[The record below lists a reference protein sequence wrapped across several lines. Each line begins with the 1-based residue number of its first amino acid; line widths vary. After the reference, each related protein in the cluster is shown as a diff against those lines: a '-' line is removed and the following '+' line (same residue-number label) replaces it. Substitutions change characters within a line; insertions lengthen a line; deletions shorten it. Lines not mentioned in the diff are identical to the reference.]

1 MNVFS
6 IDGHV
11 ADVKYRG
18 AGYAVAAHDGTR
30 VLDLVYLRDA
40 LDGFDDP
47 SAEDGDDVEEVLQA
61 AMNDDR
67 LRPAIEQL
75 RPQGAVSFG
84 MCSCYEFVEL

>member
-18 AGYAVAAHDGTR
+18 AGYAIAAHDGQR
-30 VLDLVYLRDA
+30 VVDLVYFRDA
-40 LDGFDDP
+40 LEGFDDP
-47 SAEDGDDVEEVLQA
+47 SAEDGDDVEAVLQA

-75 RPQGAVSFG
+75 RPQGMVSIG